1 MSNIILPIVYLGN
14 INYYSVLLKNK
25 DNVLLDKHEHYV
37 KQSYHNRA
45 EIYGANGK
53 LTLIVPLEKRNKRMA
68 IKDVNIS
75 YDEAWQ
81 KTHWKSFISAYR
93 SSPYFEF
100 YEHEFSPFYLDK
112 KYNSLFELNIELQK
126 VILNILNINFNFNYT
141 QEYTVLEGE
150 DYRKTIHPKI
160 KPLEE
165 YPKDTYI
172 QVFEDKEGYISNL
185 SILDL
190 IFNEGPNAINF
201 L

>member
-25 DNVLLDKHEHYV
+25 ENVLLDKHEHYV

-81 KTHWKSFISAYR
+81 KTHWKSFVSAYR

-112 KYNSLFELNIELQK
+112 KFNSLFELNIELQK
-126 VILNILNINFNFNYT
+126 VIFNILNINFNFNYT

-150 DYRKTIHPKI
+150 DYRKAIHPKI